1 MKIKIRPYEASS
13 LEEDWL
19 AADDW
24 LATDDWLAELRAV
37 AGGEPPGHGEPPGDG
52 QAEPA
57 SPRASRPEAAGAAGV
72 LAGDFAAAGTF
83 PDAGA
88 ADGTF
93 PDAGAADAGTA
104 VRAVIG
110 DQLRMPAMWCEM
122 GSCRSRY
129 TDPAAVGEA
138 DIRARAI
145 GAGWRI
151 DAFGRLACPR
161 CQQADPA
168 FRASCPATLWNRDDA
183 IAGATRLA
191 EVDTGPAR
199 MEPQAAWRTS

>member
-1 MKIKIRPYEASS
+1 MKIKIRPYEAGS

-37 AGGEPPGHGEPPGDG
+37 AGGEPPGDG
-52 QAEPA
+52 RAEPA
-57 SPRASRPEAAGAAGV
+57 SPGASRPEAAGAAGV
-72 LAGDFAAAGTF
+72 LAGDFAGAGTF
-83 PDAGA
+83 ACAEDV
-88 ADGTF
+88 
-93 PDAGAADAGTA
+93 GTA

-122 GSCRSRY
+122 GSCSSRY

-191 EVDTGPAR
+191 EVDTGRAR

>member
-13 LEEDWL
+13 LE
-19 AADDW
+19 DDW
-24 LATDDWLAELRAV
+24 LATDDWLAELRAM
-37 AGGEPPGHGEPPGDG
+37 AEGEPPGDG

-57 SPRASRPEAAGAAGV
+57 SPGDSRPEAAGEAGT
-72 LAGDFAAAGTF
+72 LAGDFADVGV
-83 PDAGA
+83 
-88 ADGTF
+88 ADVETS
-93 PDAGAADAGTA
+93 A
-104 VRAVIG
+104 RAVIG

-122 GSCRSRY
+122 GSCSSRH

-168 FRASCPATLWNRDDA
+168 FRASCPATLWNRGDA
-183 IAGATRLA
+183 IAEA
-191 EVDTGPAR
+191 AR
-199 MEPQAAWRTS
+199 VAGVGMAPQAVWRTS

>member
-1 MKIKIRPYEASS
+1 MKIKIRPYQGSS

-19 AADDW
+19 AAS
-24 LATDDWLAELRAV
+24 DWLAELRAMP
-37 AGGEPPGHGEPPGDG
+37 GGEPLGDG
-52 QAEPA
+52 QAESA
-57 SPRASRPEAAGAAGV
+57 SPSRPEAAGEAGV
-72 LAGDFAAAGTF
+72 LAGGLVGAGIF
-83 PDAGA
+83 
-88 ADGTF
+88 
-93 PDAGAADAGTA
+93 AGAADAGTA

-110 DQLRMPAMWCEM
+110 DQLRMPSMWCEM
-122 GSCRSRY
+122 GSCSSRY

-151 DAFGRLACPR
+151 DAFGRLTCPR

-183 IAGATRLA
+183 IAEATRLA
-191 EVDTGPAR
+191 EVDI
-199 MEPQAAWRTS
+199 AWQTS